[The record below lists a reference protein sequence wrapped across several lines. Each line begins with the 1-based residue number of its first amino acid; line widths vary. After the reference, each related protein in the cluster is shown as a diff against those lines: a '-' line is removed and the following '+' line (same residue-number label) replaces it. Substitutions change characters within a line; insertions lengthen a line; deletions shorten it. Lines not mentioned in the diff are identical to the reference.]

1 MRAQNGAEVA
11 RSPCSDLEF
20 LLSLSW
26 FFVQEGSYPSSVR
39 LMEAG
44 TNAREAIA
52 KASPVLL
59 LASCGEADEA
69 WRSKLR
75 SVRPSDLIDTLSEEV
90 PADLWQSSFAW
101 ARKRAG

>member
-1 MRAQNGAEVA
+1 MVLCPRGQ
-11 RSPCSDLEF
+11 
-20 LLSLSW
+20 LSQQRPADGSW
-26 FFVQEGSYPSSVR
+26 
-39 LMEAG
+39 
-44 TNAREAIA
+44 TNAQEAIA

-90 PADLWQSSFAW
+90 PADLWQSSFEW